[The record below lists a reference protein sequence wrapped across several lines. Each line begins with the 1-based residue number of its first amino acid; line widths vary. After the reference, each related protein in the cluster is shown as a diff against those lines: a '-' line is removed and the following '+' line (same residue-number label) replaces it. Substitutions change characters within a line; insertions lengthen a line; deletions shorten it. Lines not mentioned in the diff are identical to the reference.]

1 MTNHTKLA
9 AVAVLGLIGVAGCND
24 FLKGGELTTDPN
36 RPVVATLNQRFQG
49 IESNI
54 WGLLGSDPPRT
65 TGILVQQ
72 FFGAQSQYQALQT
85 AYTVDPNTTN
95 GLHAGLYASGGLVDI
110 AALKSEAAEKGDS
123 IYLGIAQVQ
132 EGLLMGTGADIF
144 GDLVYKEA
152 LAGTPNP
159 VLDDQLA
166 VYDSVQN
173 VLSAAIVNLASTP
186 SPTNAGPGSGDL
198 VYDGDPALW
207 TALAHTL
214 KARFYMHTAEVRPD
228 AYAQALLQVPDG
240 ISSPDGDFVGAFT
253 QSTNEQNF
261 YYQFNFT
268 AGRAGYVTP
277 NPTFISLLKSR
288 NDPRLTTYFA
298 TNAAGAVTNLSAER
312 LAPDFRQPYVTF
324 DENTLI
330 WAEAA
335 YRTGDFATALA
346 KLNEER
352 ENNGLPAENVS
363 GLTLLN
369 EILLEQYIAD
379 FQVGIEPFN
388 LYKRTCTPNLV
399 PTVAGQK
406 IPRRLFYD
414 TSEQQTDTNIPQAG
428 QGVNGF
434 ANKNDPANATSD
446 GTGAVCLG
454 Q

>member
-1 MTNHTKLA
+1 VTNHTKLA
-9 AVAVLGLIGVAGCND
+9 AVAMLGLIGVAGCND

-49 IESNI
+49 IESNVWAI
-54 WGLLGSDPPRT
+54 LGSDPPRT
-65 TGILVQQ
+65 MGILAQQ

-85 AYTVDPNTTN
+85 AYSVDPNTTN
-95 GLHAGLYASGGLVDI
+95 GLHSGLYASGGLVDI
-110 AALKSEAAEKGDS
+110 AALKSAAAEKGDS
-123 IYLGIAQVQ
+123 IYLGIAQIQ
-132 EGLLMGTGADIF
+132 EAILMGTAADLF

-159 VLDDQLA
+159 VLDDQFT
-166 VYDSVQN
+166 VYDSVQT
-173 VLSAAIVNLASTP
+173 VLSAAIVNLSTTP
-186 SPTNAGPGSGDL
+186 SGINAGPGGADL
-198 VYDGDPALW
+198 VYGGDPELW
-207 TALAHTL
+207 KALAYTL
-214 KARFYMHTAEVRPD
+214 KARFYMHTAEVKPE
-228 AYAQALLQVPDG
+228 AYAQALLQVPNG
-240 ISSPDGDFVGAFT
+240 ISSDDGNFVGAFT
-253 QSTNEQNF
+253 STTNEQNF

-268 AGRAGYVTP
+268 AGRAGYLTP
-277 NPTFISLLKSR
+277 NPTFVSLMEER
-288 NDPRLTTYFA
+288 NDPRLERYFELDA
-298 TNAAGAVTNLSAER
+298 TGAVTDLSATR
-312 LAPDFRQPYVTF
+312 LAPDFRQPYVTH

-352 ENNGLPAENVS
+352 ENNGLPSENVS

-399 PTVAGQK
+399 PTVSGQK

-414 TSEQQTDTNIPQAG
+414 TNEQQTDTNIPQAG

-434 ANKNDPANATSD
+434 ANRNDPPNATSD
-446 GTGAVCLG
+446 GTGEVCLG